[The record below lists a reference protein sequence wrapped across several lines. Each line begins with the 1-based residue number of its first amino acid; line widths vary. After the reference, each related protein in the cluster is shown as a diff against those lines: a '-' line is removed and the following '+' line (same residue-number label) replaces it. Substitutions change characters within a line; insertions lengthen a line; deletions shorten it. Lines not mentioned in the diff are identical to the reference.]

1 MMKNN
6 FFEIWLMV
14 FIATCAIVILFYI
27 GIPLQVFLLII
38 LISFVVGVLF
48 YELSKDKGEIGKQQE
63 LKKASIQSRD
73 EN

>member
-27 GIPLQVFLLII
+27 GMPLQVFLLII

-48 YELSKDKGEIGKQQE
+48 YELSKDKGEIGKQQD
-63 LKKASIQSRD
+63 LK
-73 EN
+73 

>member
-14 FIATCAIVILFYI
+14 FIATCAVVILFYI
-27 GIPLQVFLLII
+27 GMPLQVFLLII

-48 YELSKDKGEIGKQQE
+48 YELSKDESEIGKQQD
-63 LKKASIQSRD
+63 LK
-73 EN
+73 